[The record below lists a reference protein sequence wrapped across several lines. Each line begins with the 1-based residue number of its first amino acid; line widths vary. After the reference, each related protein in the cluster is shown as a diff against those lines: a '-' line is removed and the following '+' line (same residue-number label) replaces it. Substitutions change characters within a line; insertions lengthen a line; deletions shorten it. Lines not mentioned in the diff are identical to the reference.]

1 MSEPAYQADVVVV
14 GAGVA
19 GLAAAHRLI
28 SAGVTTVVL
37 EAAPY
42 VGGRM
47 STEKV
52 DGFRLDRI
60 GQFLST
66 SYPELRLT
74 PGLDALVLRPFAP
87 GVLLHSD
94 GRHHRAGTPAPG
106 GSAWG
111 ALHAVRALA
120 SAPRAGAGPRVRT
133 GSAWGGAAR
142 RGSFWGGPTARG
154 RGGVAWAAAAPGGVS
169 GGWATTRA
177 GAALT
182 GRAAASAEEPVPR
195 TRVAASGDTTPH
207 TPCTETLTEGPTP
220 GDVTAAAPGDESVP
234 EERTGNF
241 AGARPPKDR
250 TASRS
255 GLTGATWGV
264 LRDRTGASRGGP
276 AAGERTDSSWGGPAL
291 KDRPVDAR
299 RVSAVPRPRSGAP
312 LGGPVDQA
320 RLGAALTRL
329 AGTPVERLLARPEL
343 PAGQALAARG
353 VPARTIDGFLR
364 PLLAALLCDPEL
376 TTSSRC
382 ADLALRAF
390 AGGRLCLPEGG
401 AEMLP
406 EVLAAALPPGT
417 VHTGVRVTDVA
428 TTSVTTAEHG
438 EIRCRA
444 VLVATDALAAAELLP
459 GLRVPGFHPVTVVH
473 HTTDEPPTTGA
484 ALLVDSDR
492 GGPVAHTAVVSEVDP
507 SRAPAG
513 RALVS
518 STVLGPPPPDVET
531 AVRMHL
537 SRLYG
542 TSTARWETL
551 AVHHTATAVPVMR
564 PPHDLRR
571 PVRLLAGLYVCGD
584 HRDTS
589 TVQGALHS
597 GHRAS
602 TAILKDLGA
611 AGSVHQADPIPTS
624 QAA

>member
-1 MSEPAYQADVVVV
+1 MLEPAYQADVVVV

-94 GRHHRAGTPAPG
+94 GRHHRAGAPAPG

-111 ALHAVRALA
+111 AFHAVRALA
-120 SAPRAGAGPRVRT
+120 SAPRSGAMPQVRT
-133 GSAWGGAAR
+133 RSVWGGA
-142 RGSFWGGPTARG
+142 GSPG
-154 RGGVAWAAAAPGGVS
+154 RG
-169 GGWATTRA
+169 TT
-177 GAALT
+177 
-182 GRAAASAEEPVPR
+182 
-195 TRVAASGDTTPH
+195 
-207 TPCTETLTEGPTP
+207 
-220 GDVTAAAPGDESVP
+220 
-234 EERTGNF
+234 
-241 AGARPPKDR
+241 
-250 TASRS
+250 
-255 GLTGATWGV
+255 
-264 LRDRTGASRGGP
+264 LRDRTG
-276 AAGERTDSSWGGPAL
+276 SSWGGPTL
-291 KDRPVDAR
+291 KDRPVDTR
-299 RVSAVPRPRSGAP
+299 RVAAVPRPRTGAP

-329 AGTPVERLLARPEL
+329 AATSVERLLSRPEL
-343 PAGQALAARG
+343 AAGQALAARG

-390 AGGRLCLPEGG
+390 AGGRLCVPEGG

-417 VHTGVRVTDVA
+417 VHTGVRVTAVS

-444 VLVATDALAAAELLP
+444 VLVATDARAAAELLP
-459 GLRVPGFHPVTVVH
+459 GLRVPDFHPVTVVH
-473 HTTDEPPTTGA
+473 HTTDDPPTTGA
-484 ALLVDSDR
+484 ALLLDSDR
-492 GGPVAHTAVVSEVDP
+492 GGPVAHTSIVSEVDP

-542 TSTARWETL
+542 TSTTRWETL
-551 AVHHTATAVPVMR
+551 AVHHTPTAVPVMR

-571 PVRLLAGLYVCGD
+571 PVRLLVSLYVCGD

-602 TAILKDLGA
+602 SAVLTDLGA
-611 AGSVHQADPIPTS
+611 ANSMHRADPLPTT